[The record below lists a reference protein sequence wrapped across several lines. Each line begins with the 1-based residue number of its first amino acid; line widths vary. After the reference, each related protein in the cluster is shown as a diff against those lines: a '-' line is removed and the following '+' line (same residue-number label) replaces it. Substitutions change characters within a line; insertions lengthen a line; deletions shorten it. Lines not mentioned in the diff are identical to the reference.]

1 MKKKVLIK
9 WIIGCVMLCMMLL
22 VLWKRTHINYDEYSE
37 KTSDMQHEE
46 VEEIRFPDYIN
57 EKVSDGLVFDAE
69 VVIGENFDPDNFY
82 VSTARIMKPDEEK
95 WKQFFGVDNT
105 WDYNVYETESR
116 IGDKIEFQTY
126 TDKQENTLYLTSEE
140 ALWAKQDMVF
150 IYNVL
155 DTNEYS
161 PQNNGKLFSEK
172 MDLSF
177 ESRQDNLRTVLDK
190 MQQIG
195 IDVAELEVHQE
206 YDLNVDKL
214 KEQEEKKIE
223 AGDIEQSEK
232 KESWSISDE
241 AYYYYLDET
250 TQGLP
255 VFSKRSVN
263 DYSGD
268 ERSQIIVCAGNDGI
282 RYLYMKWFFLFDI
295 GDDKVKFAPIDNIK
309 ECIKRKYGKTLD
321 ENCITVKK
329 MVLGVYPFATDK
341 EKNAVVPVWICFLER
356 KTKGSEY
363 VEKLYVPINAITGE
377 EFYDMEG

>member
-9 WIIGCVMLCMMLL
+9 WIIGCGMLCMMLL
-22 VLWKRTHINYDEYSE
+22 VLWKRTHINYDEYSD

-46 VEEIRFPDYIN
+46 VEEIKFPDYIN

-95 WKQFFGVDNT
+95 WNT
-105 WDYNVYETESR
+105 LSVYE
-116 IGDKIEFQTY
+116 
-126 TDKQENTLYLTSEE
+126 
-140 ALWAKQDMVF
+140 M
-150 IYNVL
+150 
-155 DTNEYS
+155 
-161 PQNNGKLFSEK
+161 
-172 MDLSF
+172 
-177 ESRQDNLRTVLDK
+177 
-190 MQQIG
+190 
-195 IDVAELEVHQE
+195 
-206 YDLNVDKL
+206 
-214 KEQEEKKIE
+214 
-223 AGDIEQSEK
+223 
-232 KESWSISDE
+232 
-241 AYYYYLDET
+241 
-250 TQGLP
+250 
-255 VFSKRSVN
+255 
-263 DYSGD
+263 
-268 ERSQIIVCAGNDGI
+268 
-282 RYLYMKWFFLFDI
+282 FFLFDI

-309 ECIKRKYGKTLD
+309 ECIKTKYGKTLD

>member
-9 WIIGCVMLCMMLL
+9 WIIGCGMLCMMLL
-22 VLWKRTHINYDEYSE
+22 VLWKRTHINYDEYSD

-95 WKQFFGVDNT
+95 WNT
-105 WDYNVYETESR
+105 LSVYE
-116 IGDKIEFQTY
+116 
-126 TDKQENTLYLTSEE
+126 
-140 ALWAKQDMVF
+140 MV
-150 IYNVL
+150 
-155 DTNEYS
+155 
-161 PQNNGKLFSEK
+161 
-172 MDLSF
+172 
-177 ESRQDNLRTVLDK
+177 
-190 MQQIG
+190 
-195 IDVAELEVHQE
+195 
-206 YDLNVDKL
+206 
-214 KEQEEKKIE
+214 
-223 AGDIEQSEK
+223 
-232 KESWSISDE
+232 
-241 AYYYYLDET
+241 
-250 TQGLP
+250 
-255 VFSKRSVN
+255 
-263 DYSGD
+263 
-268 ERSQIIVCAGNDGI
+268 
-282 RYLYMKWFFLFDI
+282 FLFDI

-309 ECIKRKYGKTLD
+309 ECIKTKYGKTLD